1 MTDKLYNVTPFTMN
15 SNSTCES
22 VVAVAVVEPVL
33 EDDDD
38 QYDIYHEMPAKLL
51 ELSAAGY
58 KDRSKRRLSLPI
70 SGSRKSSI
78 ASSDGTPGVGL
89 DKGLGKGE
97 RRNSYRRDSNFSCSS
112 WSDSYTEYDSDD
124 DVGGV
129 SPRDK
134 EQKTSSGFSDFCV
147 RNIEKSKLGRH
158 EIDFA
163 ENEMEGLMKLR
174 EKVVK

>member
-1 MTDKLYNVTPFTMN
+1 MN
-15 SNSTCES
+15 SNSTGES

-33 EDDDD
+33 EDDD

-51 ELSAAGY
+51 ELSAGGY

-70 SGSRKSSI
+70 SGGSRKSSI
-78 ASSDGTPGVGL
+78 ASSDGTPGLGL
-89 DKGLGKGE
+89 DKGSGKGE

-124 DVGGV
+124 GVGGE

-134 EQKTSSGFSDFCV
+134 EQKTSTGFSDFCV
-147 RNIEKSKLGRH
+147 RNIAKSKFGRH
-158 EIDFA
+158 EIEFA